1 MIAGSGETP
10 EEPRDNAGA
19 ELDTQ
24 GLARAAKA
32 GDQARFSELYERIA
46 PAIYTWACVRIR
58 PTMRGQLDPQDIVQ
72 EVWCRAWKAF
82 PGFDPDEQPF
92 RLWIFRIAKN
102 VTLEGFRKL
111 QRASSAG
118 TPAGPTT
125 RMFQLQNVPDT
136 ATAISRRV
144 SRHEGVQAVLEWIE
158 DLDEDDRKLF
168 VFCGLEGLT
177 YAEVSQ
183 RTQVHKET
191 IAKRWQSLRA
201 RLGQFAVPRDL
212 LANE

>member
-1 MIAGSGETP
+1 VIAGAGETT
-10 EEPRDNAGA
+10 EEPRDAVP

-24 GLARAAKA
+24 GLARAAKG
-32 GDQARFSELYERIA
+32 GDEQRFGQLYERIA

-58 PTMRGQLDPQDIVQ
+58 PAMRGQLDPQDIVQ

-82 PGFDPDEQPF
+82 AHFDPEEQTF
-92 RLWIFRIAKN
+92 RMWIFRIAKN

-111 QRASSAG
+111 QRSSSAG

-144 SRHEGVQAVLEWIE
+144 SRHEGVQAVLTWIE
-158 DLDEDDRKLF
+158 DLGEDDKKLF
-168 VFCGLEGLT
+168 VLCGLEGLT

-212 LANE
+212 LATD